1 MATQCL
7 HAEEH
12 PSDEDLTPHPFNP
25 LIPIEINTPVTW
37 AIDPSD
43 FVATLAHGFYD
54 RPSER
59 LTTVGVTG
67 TNGKTTVA
75 WLMRSIFEQLGQ
87 LTGMIGTVEYSIATD
102 RLDIEGDLW
111 EPFEEDTTL
120 SRECSTPFWGAPYEG
135 KYEVPCT
142 TPDNVSVRLQP
153 CLFLVRHCWHIHAQ
167 SLANAFMQPGCH
179 CIRILLCNR
188 AHELTVPHA
197 QRSGSWQSPQLE
209 AYMSIIT
216 LAASHTWRSWRA

>member
-1 MATQCL
+1 MSHGYTWRV
-7 HAEEH
+7 HAEVH

-25 LIPIEINTPVTW
+25 LVPIEINTPVTW

-102 RLDIEGDLW
+102 RLDIEGELW

-120 SRECSTPFWGAPYEG
+120 SRECSTPFWSAPYEG
-135 KYEVPCT
+135 KYSIPCT
-142 TPDNVSVRLQP
+142 TPDSVSVRLSSPPVHGGHQFKP
-153 CLFLVRHCWHIHAQ
+153 HSHALAVSWFQIVGCPVFL
-167 SLANAFMQPGCH
+167 
-179 CIRILLCNR
+179 
-188 AHELTVPHA
+188 
-197 QRSGSWQSPQLE
+197 
-209 AYMSIIT
+209 
-216 LAASHTWRSWRA
+216 

>member
-1 MATQCL
+1 M
-7 HAEEH
+7 HAEDH

-25 LIPIEINTPVTW
+25 LIPIEINTPVIW

-75 WLMRSIFEQLGQ
+75 WLMRSVFEQLGQ
-87 LTGMIGTVEYSIATD
+87 LTGMIGTVEYAIATD
-102 RLDIEGDLW
+102 RLDLEGELW

-120 SRECSTPFWGAPYEG
+120 ARECSAPFWAAPYEG
-135 KYEVPCT
+135 KYEIPCT
-142 TPDNVSVRLQP
+142 TPDNVSVRLP
-153 CLFLVRHCWHIHAQ
+153 C
-167 SLANAFMQPGCH
+167 P
-179 CIRILLCNR
+179 
-188 AHELTVPHA
+188 
-197 QRSGSWQSPQLE
+197 PQ
-209 AYMSIIT
+209 T
-216 LAASHTWRSWRA
+216 P